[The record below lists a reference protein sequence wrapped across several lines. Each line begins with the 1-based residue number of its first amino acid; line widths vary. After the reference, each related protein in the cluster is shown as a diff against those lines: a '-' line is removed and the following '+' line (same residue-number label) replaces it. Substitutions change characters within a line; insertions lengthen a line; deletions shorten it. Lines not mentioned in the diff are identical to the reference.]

1 MKRKLCIL
9 CCIAIIISMVGC
21 TSEKKETNE
30 ERSDTKKETNEER
43 SDTKIE
49 TNEENEESK
58 DDVIFDHEMKEN
70 IGEGIFEFVPE

>member
-21 TSEKKETNE
+21 TSE
-30 ERSDTKKETNEER
+30 KKETNEER

-70 IGEGIFEFVPE
+70 IGEGILEFVPE

>member
-30 ERSDTKKETNEER
+30 ERSDTK
-43 SDTKIE
+43 IE

-58 DDVIFDHEMKEN
+58 DDVILRQRPA
-70 IGEGIFEFVPE
+70 GISRAWKCI

>member
-30 ERSDTKKETNEER
+30 ERSDTK
-43 SDTKIE
+43 IE

-58 DDVIFDHEMKEN
+58 DDVIFDYEMKEN

>member
-30 ERSDTKKETNEER
+30 ERSDTK
-43 SDTKIE
+43 IE
-49 TNEENEESK
+49 TNEESK

>member
-21 TSEKKETNE
+21 TSE
-30 ERSDTKKETNEER
+30 
-43 SDTKIE
+43 KIE

>member
-30 ERSDTKKETNEER
+30 ERSDTK
-43 SDTKIE
+43 IE

-58 DDVIFDHEMKEN
+58 DDVIFDHEIVSDFMSCHQTAH
-70 IGEGIFEFVPE
+70 IS

>member
-30 ERSDTKKETNEER
+30 QYLE
-43 SDTKIE
+43 KIE
-49 TNEENEESK
+49 NVTYQDIVDVCQNIELDTIFLLKGRNE
-58 DDVIFDHEMKEN
+58 
-70 IGEGIFEFVPE
+70 

>member
-30 ERSDTKKETNEER
+30 ERSDTK
-43 SDTKIE
+43 IE
-49 TNEENEESK
+49 TNERK
-58 DDVIFDHEMKEN
+58 YRRGYI
-70 IGEGIFEFVPE
+70 

>member
-21 TSEKKETNE
+21 TSEKK
-30 ERSDTKKETNEER
+30 
-43 SDTKIE
+43 E